1 MSENKSL
8 EARLSTEDIT
18 IGYDRDLIDRISF
31 EVKTGNIVTLI
42 GPNGC
47 GKSTLLK
54 SVSGQLKVRDG
65 VVYLF
70 KEDMSAMKAHD
81 IATKMSMVMTG
92 SVRPERMTCR

>member
-1 MSENKSL
+1 MSENKKL
-8 EARLSTEDIT
+8 ENRLSTDDIT

-31 EVKTGNIVTLI
+31 EVKPGNIVTLI

-70 KEDMSAMKAHD
+70 KEDRKSSKF
-81 IATKMSMVMTG
+81 IQTIYIKGEGIKIVKMSNG
-92 SVRPERMTCR
+92 DLLI